1 MDFARG
7 KARAVGGEPSIVDDK
22 KAVGRSFRA
31 NPLLNFQAMPEPVA
45 AGDDHKSLRQSS
57 LASLKSTRGFLALY
71 KQGKWVH
78 GPSLSLGW
86 MPNATQGSRVGIRT
100 RKGLKGA
107 VVRNRLKRQLRAVLR
122 VTQLIPRQSV
132 DIVLVLHPRK
142 QTIDSEHLAKELCQ
156 LFQTARLL

>member
-1 MDFARG
+1 
-7 KARAVGGEPSIVDDK
+7 
-22 KAVGRSFRA
+22 
-31 NPLLNFQAMPEPVA
+31 MPGPFA
-45 AGDDHKSLRQSS
+45 AGGDHKSLRQSS

-86 MPNATQGSRVGIRT
+86 MPNAAHASRVGIRT
-100 RKGLKGA
+100 RKGIKGA

-122 VTQLIPRQSV
+122 TAQLIPRQPV
-132 DIVLVLHPRK
+132 DIILVLHPRK
-142 QTIDSEHLAKELCQ
+142 QTIETEHLAKELCQ